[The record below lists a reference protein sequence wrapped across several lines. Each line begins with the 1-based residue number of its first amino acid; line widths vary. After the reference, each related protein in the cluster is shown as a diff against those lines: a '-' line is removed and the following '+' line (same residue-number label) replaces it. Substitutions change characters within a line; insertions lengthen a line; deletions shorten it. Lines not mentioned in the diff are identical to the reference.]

1 MEVQNYLAQ
10 ISTQINNITKSLDG
24 TLAQIENL
32 NRKIEDS
39 SKTFMENVA
48 AVNENMRLIIE
59 VIKKQRS
66 NTKESLE
73 ELKKH
78 VDEQIDKLWKT
89 KSLEGISEDA
99 MEAIKKLRNINNQ
112 VTDNLYMAQLLSII
126 QSLREI
132 TGRAMIIKS
141 NQSKK

>member
-112 VTDNLYMAQLLSII
+112 VTDNLYMAQLLAII

-141 NQSKK
+141 NQGKK